1 MSDLN
6 VEEQGLS
13 PFGLLEKKVDKEGAT
28 DFQNVAY
35 LTKDKDSNVLKL
47 KRNHYC
53 YYQVLISLGLEWCDF
68 FTNIN
73 DTTFFCKRIMLDPIF
88 SQTVKDRVDSIFF
101 TYFLWSTQ

>member
-13 PFGLLEKKVDKEGAT
+13 PFGLLEKKVVKEGAT

-35 LTKDKDSNVLKL
+35 LTIQMSSS
-47 KRNHYC
+47 
-53 YYQVLISLGLEWCDF
+53 YQVLISLGLEWCDF

-73 DTTFFCKRIMLDPIF
+73 DTTFFCKRIMLNPIF
-88 SQTVKDRVDSIFF
+88 PQTAKDRVDSIFF
-101 TYFLWSTQ
+101 TYLL